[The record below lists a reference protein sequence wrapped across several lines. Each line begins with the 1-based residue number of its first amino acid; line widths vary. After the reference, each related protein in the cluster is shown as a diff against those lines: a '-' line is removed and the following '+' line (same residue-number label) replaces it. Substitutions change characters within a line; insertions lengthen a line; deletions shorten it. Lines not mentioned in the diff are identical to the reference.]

1 LRHRGRILL
10 VLLVLLVTLR
20 TGQQAAFEAYTLPGA
35 GQSSQDLIIAQGG
48 SREVAVE
55 LVKAGVIAH
64 PLVFRI
70 AAYFT
75 RGQGMLRAGEYL
87 IPARASIKEI
97 LALLRHG
104 PQVEHQVTI
113 PEGLTG
119 VQIAAIL
126 DAAPLAAGQAGVPEE
141 GSVLPQTYDYLWN
154 TPRAGILRRAQEALQ
169 TSLTTVWAQR
179 DPAVPLN
186 SPAEA
191 VTLASIVQAEAK
203 LTPEM
208 PHIAGV
214 YENRLKRGM
223 RLQADPTVI
232 YAATGGKQSGGVGI
246 SRADLANPSPYNTY
260 VHAGLPPG
268 PINAPGLAA
277 IDAVLHPVKTDDL
290 YFVANGTGGH
300 TFSRVFKDQL
310 RAIKHFW
317 RLHRP

>member
-1 LRHRGRILL
+1 MRHRGRIFLL
-10 VLLVLLVTLR
+10 LLVLLVTLQA
-20 TGQQAAFEAYTLPGA
+20 GQRAAWEAYTLPGV
-35 GQSSQDLIIAQGG
+35 GQSARDFFAEGG
-48 SREVAVE
+48 SGEVAAG

-64 PLVFRI
+64 PLVFRV

-75 RGQGMLRAGEYL
+75 RGQGRLRAGEYL
-87 IPARASIKEI
+87 VPARASIKEI
-97 LALLRHG
+97 LVLLRHG

-119 VQIAAIL
+119 AQIAGIL
-126 DAAPLAAGQAGVPEE
+126 NAAPLATGQVVAPAE

-154 TPRAGILRRAQEALQ
+154 TPRTAILRRAADALQ
-169 TSLTTVWAQR
+169 TQLTAAWAQR

-203 LTPEM
+203 LMPEM

-214 YENRLKRGM
+214 YENRLRRGM

-232 YAATGGKQSGGVGI
+232 YAATGGKQSGGTGI
-246 SRADLANPSPYNTY
+246 SRADLGNPSPYNTY
-260 VHAGLPPG
+260 MHPGLPPG
-268 PINAPGLAA
+268 PINAPGMAA

-300 TFSRVFKDQL
+300 TFSHFFSDQL
-310 RAIKHFW
+310 TAIKHFW
-317 RLHRP
+317 RLHKP